1 MLKIKN
7 LNKFYGDKQVL
18 KDVHIDI
25 PDKQFISIIGPNGSG
40 KSTLINCIT
49 GLIEYEGNIY
59 LEDTNIKKYPKKEL
73 AKEISLL
80 KQNSYYDLKITI
92 KELVSF
98 GRFPYSSGN
107 LTKEDEDIVDEIINF
122 LNLTHLQD
130 SYINNVSGGERQRA
144 YIAMM
149 LAQDTNYMILDE
161 PLNNLD
167 MRNSKQIMTL
177 LKKFVEERNKTI
189 LLIVH
194 DINFASLYSDK
205 IMAIKEGSIVEYDDT
220 DKVITEEKLK
230 NIYDTDI
237 KITQTDI
244 GILCNYYR

>member
-1 MLKIKN
+1 
-7 LNKFYGDKQVL
+7 
-18 KDVHIDI
+18 
-25 PDKQFISIIGPNGSG
+25 
-40 KSTLINCIT
+40 
-49 GLIEYEGNIY
+49 
-59 LEDTNIKKYPKKEL
+59 
-73 AKEISLL
+73 
-80 KQNSYYDLKITI
+80 
-92 KELVSF
+92 
-98 GRFPYSSGN
+98 
-107 LTKEDEDIVDEIINF
+107 
-122 LNLTHLQD
+122 
-130 SYINNVSGGERQRA
+130 
-144 YIAMM
+144 
-149 LAQDTNYMILDE
+149 
-161 PLNNLD
+161 
-167 MRNSKQIMTL
+167 MTL